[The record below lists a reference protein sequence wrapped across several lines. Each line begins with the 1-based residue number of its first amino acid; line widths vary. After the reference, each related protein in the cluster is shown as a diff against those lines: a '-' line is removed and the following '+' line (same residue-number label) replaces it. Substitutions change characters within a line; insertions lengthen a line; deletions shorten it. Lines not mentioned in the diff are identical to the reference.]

1 MSIWTLGNL
10 SDSSEDSCKLLQNQN
25 FFGALI
31 DCLQNSTCDEVIS
44 NTFYALKL
52 FLKTYIYQLQ

>member
-1 MSIWTLGNL
+1 MCIWILGNL

-31 DCLQNSTCDEVIS
+31 DRLKNSTCDEVIS

-52 FLKTYIYQLQ
+52 LLKTYIYHLE

>member
-10 SDSSEDSCKLLQNQN
+10 SDSSEHSCKLLQNQN
-25 FFGALI
+25 FFDALI
-31 DCLQNSTCDEVIS
+31 DCLKNSTCDEVIF

-52 FLKTYIYQLQ
+52 FLKTYLYHLE

>member
-10 SDSSEDSCKLLQNQN
+10 SDSNEEACKLLQNQN
-25 FFGALI
+25 FFHGLT
-31 DCLQNSTCDEVIS
+31 DCLKNSTCDEVIS

-52 FLKTYIYQLQ
+52 FLKTYIYHLE